1 MSFHGELL
9 RYAQWHV
16 LAIRAAEV
24 LDVPVLRVHYEDYSK
39 DLRGAT
45 GRFLGFLM
53 LDDQSGGAMP
63 RFDADKDYLE
73 YFTREERA
81 AASDLLRMAAGER
94 GRALL
99 EQYWVEL
106 VFGAL
111 AKQTGSIVV

>member
-1 MSFHGELL
+1 M
-9 RYAQWHV
+9 
-16 LAIRAAEV
+16 
-24 LDVPVLRVHYEDYSK
+24 PMLRVHYEDYSK

-45 GRFLGFLM
+45 GQFLGFLM
-53 LDDQSGGAMP
+53 LDKSGGALP
-63 RFDADKDYLE
+63 RFDADKDYSE

-106 VFGAL
+106 DFDAL